1 MAFQISKLTARF
13 SLLKNFGL
21 STIAEHKCPRS
32 LIHPSKLTKHRP
44 GRSFHAVVRSGE
56 GSPATTTPSPRSS
69 ERVLNIVKRAARF
82 SATSATSESF
92 EWQGRRALRKG
103 ASLRRATAVFV
114 GALGVSAAVSATL
127 HSSAL
132 CAMASRTALNL
143 DSDNTDWEEAKRL
156 LLSMNLQERRGMYR
170 TDYIPLD
177 QIPVWNVE
185 HLCLVGAASAEPI
198 YKANDELNRKISV
211 FRGDITKLEIDA
223 IANAANKTLLGG
235 GGVDGAIHRGAG
247 PLLKRECSTLGGC
260 ETGEAKITGAY
271 GLPAKYVIHTVGP
284 IAHGSVGEGER
295 RALRECYYNC
305 LHTATK
311 NRLRYP
317 PEQAVEVALKTVR
330 EYLEEHH
337 AQMDRVI
344 FCVFLKA
351 DEELYRNRLPA
362 YFPQGLSCLAVA
374 AVLQCFTSLQC

>member
-1 MAFQISKLTARF
+1 M
-13 SLLKNFGL
+13 
-21 STIAEHKCPRS
+21 C
-32 LIHPSKLTKHRP
+32 
-44 GRSFHAVVRSGE
+44 
-56 GSPATTTPSPRSS
+56 SPLESM
-69 ERVLNIVKRAARF
+69 KRAARF

-177 QIPVWNVE
+177 QIPVWK
-185 HLCLVGAASAEPI
+185 HPGAASAEPI

-223 IANAANKTLLGG
+223 IANA
-235 GGVDGAIHRGAG
+235 VDGAIHRGAG

-311 NRLRYP
+311 NRLRTVAFPCISTGVYGYP

-337 AQMDRVI
+337 MDRVI

-362 YFPQGLSCLAVA
+362 YFPQGKSRLIQDHRERKANQHCSSPKPHVCPHP
-374 AVLQCFTSLQC
+374 FSLLTNQSARSEHR